1 MSATKLDKSSIFMS
15 AGKLP
20 LLGFAIALIIGIS
33 LSIFVV
39 QSTIN
44 EQYRNKLVGD
54 AADGLQQ
61 RLNLQ
66 LQALL
71 SQTNGLATST
81 RLSQLVDDAD
91 ATAISLEEARVRETI
106 PNALRVRLIRLGEA
120 RVDRDSQPPFIFTS
134 VDLVNRIEAGE
145 SVFPEAINANDRW
158 VMSIAAPIRRPSE
171 SKVHGT
177 LFLYLDMNAI
187 SDSFATHLPGGL
199 KLMQTFGNNPGADI
213 MSIGAVTDDG
223 KHVRELNNP
232 NWHLEF
238 YPNNALSTA
247 VPAGMM
253 LYLLPALAALLIALI
268 MTLVGI
274 GRFATSLAADLAH
287 LRNQLLNVMAGQYQP
302 SRGYS
307 LAAFIDLDDRLQQ
320 LKKPQPPGHQSL
332 PGTNEAGA
340 SEPGASAA
348 IDPVLSAPVTAE
360 IDQLDTDALAATAT
374 PPAPEA
380 VIDTDLSLIFRAYD
394 IRGVVGETLTPAVI
408 YKIGMAIGSE
418 AADTGQ
424 TSLLV
429 GADGRLSSP
438 EVMEALIDGIL
449 ATGTNVIS
457 LGAVPTPVLYFGTHT
472 TETRSGVMITGS
484 HNPPEYNGFKIVLD
498 GRTLVETDIARLYE
512 RFLAEQFSSGA
523 GLLTEVDIRE
533 QYIEAISDDVVVAQ
547 PLRVVIDCGNGI
559 AGEIAPDVL
568 MNLGCEVIPLYCDVD
583 GNFPN
588 HHPDPTIAANLTGL
602 ILMVK
607 SQKADLGIALDGD
620 GDRLVAV
627 TSSGVII
634 APDQLLMLFAKDI
647 VSRNPGS
654 DVVYD
659 VKCTRHLNS
668 IISGFGGR
676 PIICR
681 SGHSY
686 LKEKMAE
693 TDAVLGGEFSGHI
706 CFKERWFGFDDGLYA
721 AARLLEIVGSQTAG
735 LDELMGEF
743 PQTVSTPEIQIPVSD
758 ADKFSLVNTLID
770 NNKFDDGS
778 VSLIDGIRV
787 DYSDG
792 WGLVRASNTSPC
804 LTLRFEAD
812 DHNSLRRIQNMFRDN
827 LLKIDKSLTF

>member
-1 MSATKLDKSSIFMS
+1 
-15 AGKLP
+15 
-20 LLGFAIALIIGIS
+20 
-33 LSIFVV
+33 
-39 QSTIN
+39 
-44 EQYRNKLVGD
+44 
-54 AADGLQQ
+54 
-61 RLNLQ
+61 
-66 LQALL
+66 
-71 SQTNGLATST
+71 
-81 RLSQLVDDAD
+81 
-91 ATAISLEEARVRETI
+91 
-106 PNALRVRLIRLGEA
+106 
-120 RVDRDSQPPFIFTS
+120 
-134 VDLVNRIEAGE
+134 
-145 SVFPEAINANDRW
+145 
-158 VMSIAAPIRRPSE
+158 
-171 SKVHGT
+171 
-177 LFLYLDMNAI
+177 
-187 SDSFATHLPGGL
+187 
-199 KLMQTFGNNPGADI
+199 
-213 MSIGAVTDDG
+213 
-223 KHVRELNNP
+223 
-232 NWHLEF
+232 
-238 YPNNALSTA
+238 
-247 VPAGMM
+247 
-253 LYLLPALAALLIALI
+253 
-268 MTLVGI
+268 
-274 GRFATSLAADLAH
+274 
-287 LRNQLLNVMAGQYQP
+287 
-302 SRGYS
+302 
-307 LAAFIDLDDRLQQ
+307 
-320 LKKPQPPGHQSL
+320 
-332 PGTNEAGA
+332 
-340 SEPGASAA
+340 
-348 IDPVLSAPVTAE
+348 
-360 IDQLDTDALAATAT
+360 
-374 PPAPEA
+374 
-380 VIDTDLSLIFRAYD
+380 
-394 IRGVVGETLTPAVI
+394 
-408 YKIGMAIGSE
+408 
-418 AADTGQ
+418 
-424 TSLLV
+424 
-429 GADGRLSSP
+429 
-438 EVMEALIDGIL
+438 
-449 ATGTNVIS
+449 
-457 LGAVPTPVLYFGTHT
+457 
-472 TETRSGVMITGS
+472 
-484 HNPPEYNGFKIVLD
+484 
-498 GRTLVETDIARLYE
+498 
-512 RFLAEQFSSGA
+512 
-523 GLLTEVDIRE
+523 VDIRE